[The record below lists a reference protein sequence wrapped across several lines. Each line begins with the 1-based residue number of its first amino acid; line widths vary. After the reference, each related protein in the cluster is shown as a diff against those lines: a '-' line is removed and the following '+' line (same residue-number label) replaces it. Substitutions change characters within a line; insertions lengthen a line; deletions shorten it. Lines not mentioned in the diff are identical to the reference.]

1 MHLGFA
7 DEILLARLR
16 AAGGGADPAHA
27 IIEIYKGAR
36 IFFQQVAVRE
46 RGELLGAVM
55 RSIEAEGIRIPCG
68 KESKPASGTDAP
80 QTGSTGNLSLWLT
93 LMLVSGIALAA
104 ADCLKLRAPW
114 SALGA
119 ALIVLLAACLLP
131 RGEGA
136 SADETPMRIIT
147 RMGTAEVTAMIDTGN
162 RLREPFSDLPVLIV
176 SGRCLTKIIDAVCMD
191 EREILP
197 PGFRVVRYR
206 ALGGGGHMRCFRPER
221 ICALRGREW
230 LDVPDMWVAIY
241 PGGIPGGVD
250 ALAPPAVC
258 GGENAR
264 SQSGRR

>member
-1 MHLGFA
+1 MSIERYFITSFLIDLGVLAGAAVRARGVRAGRVFLGA
-7 DEILLARLR
+7 LAGAMGASLLTILRCASALWAPFFCLSLSLCVTLCGRRARVWMR
-16 AAGGGADPAHA
+16 MAAWTAAGA
-27 IIEIYKGAR
+27 
-36 IFFQQVAVRE
+36 
-46 RGELLGAVM
+46 LLTA
-55 RSIEAEGIRIPCG
+55 
-68 KESKPASGTDAP
+68 
-80 QTGSTGNLSLWLT
+80 
-93 LMLVSGIALAA
+93 GIALAA

-136 SADETPMRIIT
+136 NADETPMRIIT